1 MGQQDMSDLAL
12 LFAESRQEIARS
24 RRLLHESAELVEI
37 GRRLVTE
44 SRLLLR
50 QARGPRAVACEK
62 ASDAKSD
69 RLLLDRVA

>member
-1 MGQQDMSDLAL
+1 MAQQNMPDLAL

-37 GRRLVTE
+37 GHRLVTE

-50 QARGPRAVACEK
+50 QARGPRAAAFER
-62 ASDAKSD
+62 ASDAEGN